1 MNDKLLKQFRKWAF
15 RLLKVNPD
23 YVQDPRR
30 LRDYVKGPNWNAYE
44 CEYAHFRDTV
54 SFYGEELLDMFERL
68 RAGEGEEG
76 LEEYRALLNAAG
88 IEEMGA

>member
-1 MNDKLLKQFRKWAF
+1 MNDRLLNQFRKWAF

-30 LRDYVKGPNWNAYE
+30 LRDYVKGPNWNACE
-44 CEYAHFRDTV
+44 CEYAHYRDTI

>member
-1 MNDKLLKQFRKWAF
+1 MNDRLLNQFRKWAF

-30 LRDYVKGPNWNAYE
+30 LRDYVKGPNWNACE
-44 CEYAHFRDTV
+44 CEYAHFRDTI

-68 RAGEGEEG
+68 RAGEGDEG

>member
-1 MNDKLLKQFRKWAF
+1 MNDRLLNQFRKRAF

-30 LRDYVKGPNWNAYE
+30 LRDYVKGPNWNACE
-44 CEYAHFRDTV
+44 CEYAHFRDTI

-88 IEEMGA
+88 IEETK